1 MEMGEPPK
9 LRKLSS
15 TKIVKTKNV
24 PDDDVEDHGGLKS
37 EKSAILSSRT
47 VCKSLNFFEKN
58 FLDRTCNT
66 LQKLELYT

>member
-1 MEMGEPPK
+1 MQQRKMEMGEPPK

-37 EKSAILSSRT
+37 EKSAILILAVLPQR
-47 VCKSLNFFEKN
+47 LNSTFLIFF
-58 FLDRTCNT
+58 
-66 LQKLELYT
+66 